1 MGGGNSSVY
10 ACSITATTGATIT
23 LTNTRTTG
31 QTYSYSQILTQNCQT
46 PTNVNFP

>member
-10 ACSITATTGATIT
+10 ACSITAPTGATIT
-23 LTNTRTTG
+23 LTNTTG